1 MAYVLFI
8 SEQKLKD
15 STAINLNVDT
25 DLLLPYVRQ
34 AQKLYVEPKLGTKLN
49 QKLKDLITAG
59 TIGNVG
65 NEAYKT
71 LLDDYVGDML
81 PNWAFYHAIP
91 FLRFKIENGNIYS
104 KTSETGTPLSTEE
117 SQHLREEIRNTAEY
131 YTERMIEYV
140 TNNQPSFPEY
150 NTNSGADVSPDRN
163 AYYNG
168 MNLERPQKQGTK
180 LTLRNFLNAS
190 DGGGCC

>member
-8 SEQKLKD
+8 SEQKLKE

-25 DLLLPYVRQ
+25 ELLLPYVRQ

-59 TIGNVG
+59 TIGDVANA
-65 NEAYKT
+65 AYKT
-71 LLDDYVGDML
+71 LLEDYIGDML
-81 PNWAFYHAIP
+81 PNWAFYHAVP

-104 KTSETGTPLSTEE
+104 KTSETGTALSTEE
-117 SQHLREEIRNTAEY
+117 AQHLREEIRNTSEY
-131 YTERMIEYV
+131 YTERMIEYIK
-140 TNNQPSFPEY
+140 NNTSSFPEY
-150 NTNSGADVSPDRN
+150 STNSGADVTPDSN

-168 MNLERPQKQGTK
+168 MNLERPMNRGTK
-180 LTLRNFLNAS
+180 LTLRDFLTP
-190 DGGGCC
+190 DLT